1 MKEIIF
7 ALALSAIVVI
17 PIGVV
22 AMRLLQRAADRFA
35 VVRWAVY
42 VVSACMAVNIAVFTF
57 AMVVS
62 IVAEYEMEAEE
73 RRAHES
79 VSADE

>member
-1 MKEIIF
+1 MGEIIF
-7 ALALSAIVVI
+7 ALVLSAMVVI
-17 PIGVV
+17 PVGVV
-22 AMRLLQRAADRFA
+22 ATRLLQRAVECFA
-35 VVRWAVY
+35 AVRWAVY
-42 VVSACMAVNIAVFTF
+42 VVSACMAVNIVVLTF